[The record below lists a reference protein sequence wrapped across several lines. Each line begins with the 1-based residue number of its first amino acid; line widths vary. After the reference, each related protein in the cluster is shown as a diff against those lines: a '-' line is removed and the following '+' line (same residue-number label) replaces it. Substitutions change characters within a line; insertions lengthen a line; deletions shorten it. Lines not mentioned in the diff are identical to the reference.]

1 MENFIYDIPT
11 TVYFGKGQLHQ
22 LERIIREYGKRVL
35 LVYGGGSIKRNGI
48 YDEVVLQLQ
57 KAGRKYV
64 ELGGVEP
71 NPSLYTVEKGVAVCR
86 REQVD
91 VIVAIGGGSA
101 IDCAKVVSAAVCSD
115 QTPWELVLHPK
126 EIKRALPVIAVLT
139 IAATGSEMDHIA
151 VITNPETKEKIGTRN
166 PLLRPKAAI
175 LDPTFTFSVSAYQT
189 ACGVAD
195 IMSHTMESY
204 FAREEAELQDRFAE
218 GILKVCIKYGP
229 IVLQEPTHYEARA
242 NLMWAASWAI
252 NDMLKLGHMTQ
263 WSVHPMEHPLSAFY
277 SVTHGEGLAI
287 LTPHWMEYV
296 LSEDTVDKFA
306 RFAREIWQVE
316 EKDVWDMAREGIE
329 RLRGFYEQLH
339 LRSSLGELGI
349 DETHLDAMAM
359 DAARQTVNGYVS
371 LSAKDV
377 KNIYRNSL

>member
-189 ACGVAD
+189 SCGVAD

-371 LSAKDV
+371 LSAEDV

>member
-57 KAGRKYV
+57 KAGREYV

-306 RFAREIWQVE
+306 RFAREIWPVE

-371 LSAKDV
+371 LSAEDV

>member
-22 LERIIREYGKRVL
+22 LKRIIREYGKRVL

-71 NPSLYTVEKGVAVCR
+71 NPSLHTVEKGVAVCR

-339 LRSSLGELGI
+339 LRLSLGELGI

-371 LSAKDV
+371 LSAEDV